1 MWFLWLP
8 RLEKTP
14 EELKCESMSQLYAWG
29 HSSLCSEAFD
39 ELIWENVKWRG
50 MTAFQF
56 RLTIAFVQVLQ
67 VRTNP
72 VVSSRVLESSR
83 LPWKPAI
90 HLCSLRIQTYVSL
103 FITTSME
110 WVTCVSAGVHC
121 TCQGPIFTEK
131 RQSFINHEKA
141 AVIYSSLPIKF
152 KWLLHG
158 LPTLGLSENRAFC
171 KCAHAYCILCAEKSG
186 TSM

>member
-1 MWFLWLP
+1 MWFLWLS

-50 MTAFQF
+50 MTAFQLRF
-56 RLTIAFVQVLQ
+56 TNASVQVLQ

-83 LPWKPAI
+83 LPWKPTI
-90 HLCSLRIQTYVSL
+90 HLSPFRIQTYVSL
-103 FITTSME
+103 FIIILME
-110 WVTCVSAGVHC
+110 WVSCVSTCVHC
-121 TCQGPIFTEK
+121 MCSGPIFTEK
-131 RQSFINHEKA
+131 SQAFMNHEKSQEKQ
-141 AVIYSSLPIKF
+141 SSFTVVYL
-152 KWLLHG
+152 
-158 LPTLGLSENRAFC
+158 
-171 KCAHAYCILCAEKSG
+171 
-186 TSM
+186 